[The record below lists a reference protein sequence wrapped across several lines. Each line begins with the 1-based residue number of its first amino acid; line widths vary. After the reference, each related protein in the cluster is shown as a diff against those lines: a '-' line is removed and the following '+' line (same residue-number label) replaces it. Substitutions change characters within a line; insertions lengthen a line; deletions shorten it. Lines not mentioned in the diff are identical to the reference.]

1 MTLDTTWLA
10 HLNEAFLRHFG
21 ITTTDA
27 GFSDS
32 DLARYAD
39 LSPKDAVLELGA
51 DYDLERVDVGWR

>member
-1 MTLDTTWLA
+1 MTLNTTWMARLD
-10 HLNEAFLRHFG
+10 EAFLRHFG

-39 LSPKDAVLELGA
+39 LSPNDASLELGA